1 MKNKKN
7 LFEQE
12 GNLALDVNNQE
23 LISANIKVLKSL
35 K

>member
-23 LISANIKVLKSL
+23 LISKFMKSL